1 MSWLTDN
8 PSLWYVMAGCAILG
22 IASGAL
28 GCFAV
33 LRRQSLLGDA
43 LAHAALPGICIA
55 FLLTGSKNPG
65 VMLLGALGSGLL
77 GSLFILGIVRGTRL
91 KEDAAIGTVLSVF
104 FGAGIVLLTAIQHRP
119 NAAQAGLDKFLFGYA
134 ASLVPKDLEVLG
146 LLTLAVLVVLALL
159 YKEFKLLAFDREF
172 GASLGFPMRTLEVL
186 LTSLVVVA
194 VVIGLQTVGVVL
206 MAAMLIT
213 PAVAARQ
220 WTHSLGLM
228 VMLAAAIGASCG
240 VIGAAASSVGRNIP
254 TGPVIVLAVTAI
266 LLISLAISPRRGLF
280 WSWLRLL
287 RHRRKV
293 RLENL
298 LADLYRLG
306 EGVSDWT
313 RAYTLES
320 LAGVRRLPA
329 KQIARTAAELEHNG
343 WLTRSAELQLHS
355 KQYNARA
362 GLEPGAPAWRL
373 TDAGLEE
380 ARRVVRN
387 HRLWELFLSR
397 RLELASDH
405 IHRDAEEME
414 HTLPPAIVAE
424 LEQMLGEPK
433 LDPHGVAIPI
443 VRSSPAP
450 R

>member
-1 MSWLTDN
+1 MWVWLTDN

-22 IASGAL
+22 VSSGAL

-55 FLLTGSKNPG
+55 FLVTGSKNPG

-104 FGAGIVLLTAIQHRP
+104 FGGGIVLLTAIQHQP

-134 ASLVPKDLEVLG
+134 ASLVPKDLQVLG
-146 LLTLAVLVVLALL
+146 LLTLAVLVVLVLF
-159 YKEFKLLAFDREF
+159 YKEFKLLAFDRDF
-172 GASLGFPMRTLEVL
+172 GVSLGFPMRTLEVL
-186 LTSLVVVA
+186 LTSLIVVA

-228 VMLAAAIGASCG
+228 VPLSASIGAGCG
-240 VIGAAASSVGRNIP
+240 VVGAIASSAGRNIP
-254 TGPVIVLAVTAI
+254 TGPVIVLAVTGV
-266 LLISLAISPRRGLF
+266 LIVSLAIAPRRGLV

-287 RHRRKV
+287 HHRRKV
-293 RLENL
+293 RVENL

-306 EGVSDWT
+306 EGFNDWAS
-313 RAYTLES
+313 AYTLAD
-320 LAGVRRLPA
+320 LTGVRRLPA
-329 KQIARTAAELEHNG
+329 KRIGRTAAELERKG
-343 WLTRSAELQLHS
+343 WLEQAEP
-355 KQYNARA
+355 ADA
-362 GLEPGAPAWRL
+362 VDPTPAWRL
-373 TDAGLEE
+373 TEEGLDE

-387 HRLWELFLSR
+387 HRLWELFLAR
-397 RLELASDH
+397 RLELAADH
-405 IHRDAEEME
+405 IHRDAEDME
-414 HTLPPAIVAE
+414 HTLPPAVIAE
-424 LEQMLGEPK
+424 LEQMLGQPA
-433 LDPHGVAIPI
+433 LDPHGETIPV
-443 VRSSPAP
+443 VRGSRIPQSA
-450 R
+450 

>member
-1 MSWLTDN
+1 MWTWLTDN
-8 PSLWYVMAGCAILG
+8 PSLWYVMGGCAILG

-104 FGAGIVLLTAIQHRP
+104 FGGGIVLLTAIQHKP

-134 ASLVPKDLEVLG
+134 ASLVPKDLQVLG
-146 LLTLAVLVVLALL
+146 LLTLAVLAVLVLF

-172 GASLGFPMRTLEVL
+172 GAALGFPMRSLEVL

-228 VMLAAAIGASCG
+228 VTLAALIGAGCG
-240 VIGAAASSVGRNIP
+240 VAGAIASSFGRNIP
-254 TGPVIVLAVTAI
+254 TGPVIVLAVTGV
-266 LLISLAISPRRGLF
+266 LLISLAIAPRRGLV

-306 EGVSDWT
+306 ESANDWT
-313 RAYTLES
+313 RAHALPA
-320 LAGVRRLPA
+320 LIGVRRLPTGQVA
-329 KQIARTAAELEHNG
+329 HTATQLQRSG
-343 WLTRSAELQLHS
+343 WLEEIQSEHTDKAVR
-355 KQYNARA
+355 
-362 GLEPGAPAWRL
+362 APAWRL
-373 TDAGLEE
+373 TEAGLEE

-397 RLELASDH
+397 RLELATDH
-405 IHRDAEEME
+405 IHRDAEDME

-424 LEQMLGEPK
+424 LEQMLGQPA
-433 LDPHGVAIPI
+433 LDPHGEPIPV
-443 VRSSPAP
+443 VRAAPTPSSALPAP

>member
-1 MSWLTDN
+1 MWTWLTEN
-8 PSLWYVMAGCAILG
+8 PSLWYVMGGCAILG
-22 IASGAL
+22 VASGAL

-55 FLLTGSKNPG
+55 FMLTGSKNPG

-104 FGAGIVLLTAIQHRP
+104 FGGGIVLLTAIQHKP

-134 ASLVPKDLEVLG
+134 ASLVPKDLQVLG
-146 LLTLAVLVVLALL
+146 LLTLAVLVVLVAF
-159 YKEFKLLAFDREF
+159 YKEFKLLAFDRDF
-172 GASLGFPMRTLEVL
+172 GASLGFPMRALEVL

-228 VMLAAAIGASCG
+228 VTLSALIGAGCG
-240 VIGAAASSVGRNIP
+240 VVGAAVSSVGRNIP
-254 TGPVIVLAVTAI
+254 TGPVIVLAVTGI
-266 LLISLAISPRRGLF
+266 LLASLAIAPRRGLV

-306 EGVSDWT
+306 EGINDWT
-313 RAYTLES
+313 RAYTLPA
-320 LAGVRRLPA
+320 LADVRRLHA
-329 KQIARTAAELEHNG
+329 RQIIRTAAELQRNG
-343 WLTRSAELQLHS
+343 WLEQAELADKAVH
-355 KQYNARA
+355 
-362 GLEPGAPAWRL
+362 APAWRL
-373 TDAGLEE
+373 TEAGLEE

-387 HRLWELFLSR
+387 HRLWELFLAR
-397 RLELASDH
+397 RLELAADH
-405 IHRDAEEME
+405 IHRDAEDME

-424 LEQMLGEPK
+424 LEQMLGQPA
-433 LDPHGVAIPI
+433 LDPHGEPIPV
-443 VRSSPAP
+443 VRAAPTPSSALPAP

>member
-1 MSWLTDN
+1 MWTWLTDN
-8 PSLWYVMAGCAILG
+8 PSLWYVMGGCAILG

-55 FLLTGSKNPG
+55 FLITGSKNPG
-65 VMLLGALGSGLL
+65 VMLVGALGSGLL

-104 FGAGIVLLTAIQHRP
+104 FGGGIVLLTAIQHQP

-134 ASLVPKDLEVLG
+134 ASLVPKDLQVLG
-146 LLTLAVLVVLALL
+146 LLTLGVLAVLFLF
-159 YKEFKLLAFDREF
+159 YKEFKLLSFDREF
-172 GASLGFPMRTLEVL
+172 GAALGFPMRTLEVL

-220 WTHSLGLM
+220 WTHSLGMM
-228 VMLAAAIGASCG
+228 VTLAALIGAGCG
-240 VIGAAASSVGRNIP
+240 VAGAMVSSVGRNIP
-254 TGPVIVLAVTAI
+254 TGPVIVLAVTAV
-266 LLISLAISPRRGLF
+266 LLISLAIAPRRGLV

-293 RLENL
+293 RLENM
-298 LADLYRLG
+298 LADFYRLG
-306 EGVSDWT
+306 EPANNWT
-313 RAYTLES
+313 HTYDLPALV
-320 LAGVRRLPA
+320 AVRRLPFA
-329 KQIARTAAELEHNG
+329 QIARTAADLKRCG
-343 WLTRSAELQLHS
+343 WLEES
-355 KQYNARA
+355 KF
-362 GLEPGAPAWRL
+362 AWRL
-373 TDAGLEE
+373 TGTGLEE

-397 RLELASDH
+397 RLELAADH
-405 IHRDAEEME
+405 IHRDAEDME
-414 HTLPPAIVAE
+414 HTLPPSIVAE
-424 LEQMLGEPK
+424 LEQMLGQPAM
-433 LDPHGVAIPI
+433 DPHGVPIPV
-443 VRSSPAP
+443 VRGTPHSALRTPHSP
-450 R
+450 

>member
-1 MSWLTDN
+1 MWTWLTDN
-8 PSLWYVMAGCAILG
+8 PSLWYVMGGCAILG

-55 FLLTGSKNPG
+55 FMLTGSKNPG

-104 FGAGIVLLTAIQHRP
+104 FGGGIVLLTAIQHRP

-134 ASLVPKDLEVLG
+134 ASLVPKDLQVLG
-146 LLTLAVLVVLALL
+146 LLTLAVLVVLVLF
-159 YKEFKLLAFDREF
+159 YKEFKLLAFDRDF
-172 GASLGFPMRTLEVL
+172 GASLGFPMRSLEVL

-228 VMLAAAIGASCG
+228 VTLAALIGAGCG
-240 VIGAAASSVGRNIP
+240 VVGAVVSSTASRIP
-254 TGPVIVLAVTAI
+254 TGPVIVLAVTGV
-266 LLISLAISPRRGLF
+266 LLVSLAIAPRRGLV
-280 WSWLRLL
+280 WSWLRLW

-306 EGVSDWT
+306 ESASDWT
-313 RAYTLES
+313 HARTARALTE
-320 LAGVRRLPA
+320 VRRLPE
-329 KQIARTAAELEHNG
+329 KEISGTAAQLQRSG
-343 WLTRSAELQLHS
+343 WLEPVELAEG
-355 KQYNARA
+355 ARPA
-362 GLEPGAPAWRL
+362 AAWRL
-373 TDAGLEE
+373 TEAGLEE

-387 HRLWELFLSR
+387 HRLWELFLAR
-397 RLELASDH
+397 RLELAADH
-405 IHRDAEEME
+405 IHRDAEDME
-414 HTLPPAIVAE
+414 HTLPPALVAE

-433 LDPHGVAIPI
+433 LDPHGETIPV
-443 VRSSPAP
+443 VRSSSVSRSALSAP